1 MKIEKL
7 QYDLKSQVKSN
18 PAFCIMPFTHTYV
31 TTTGA
36 SNLCCIAN
44 WGTPVV
50 ENVQGTDLQDIWT
63 SDDMQKIRQ
72 DMLDGKFEKRCSTCY
87 KQDKTGGGSDRQS
100 QNYHFTKWY
109 GDIELDV
116 ITGNDTGYPLWA
128 DIRPGRMCNFGC
140 RMCFGAVSSKI
151 ADEQLLFPETQAIMG
166 EEWLDVD
173 EWIDDPVC
181 FKSIQK
187 QIPHMRIL
195 KLAGGEPLFMP
206 GVIKLLNWCVESN
219 NTHLRLDITTN
230 GSRTKGKVTSLLP
243 KFKAVDIQFSMCGIG
258 YTNDYIRYGANWEQ
272 LNTAYANYI
281 QMPNVRVHLLATAQ
295 LYNAW
300 DLPKL
305 VDYWVAN
312 GSNGHFI
319 FNIVDHPKDMQLDL
333 LPLQDRLQIALE
345 LEDRLSVF
353 NEEQCNISRIHHII
367 NRLKQPEDKS
377 LAGIAKQTDLIR
389 ALVNR
394 TVTYDRIRKQDVT
407 KIHPKLS
414 EVFKKWK
421 TL

>member
-1 MKIEKL
+1 
-7 QYDLKSQVKSN
+7 
-18 PAFCIMPFTHTYV
+18 
-31 TTTGA
+31 
-36 SNLCCIAN
+36 
-44 WGTPVV
+44 
-50 ENVQGTDLQDIWT
+50 
-63 SDDMQKIRQ
+63 
-72 DMLDGKFEKRCSTCY
+72 
-87 KQDKTGGGSDRQS
+87 
-100 QNYHFTKWY
+100 
-109 GDIELDV
+109 
-116 ITGNDTGYPLWA
+116 
-128 DIRPGRMCNFGC
+128 
-140 RMCFGAVSSKI
+140 
-151 ADEQLLFPETQAIMG
+151 MG